1 MRYQVNLTKRACGRV
16 PQGCP
21 GTEASRE
28 QKQVPWATTAPHP
41 GPYELKKLAPIP
53 RSGQSQDS
61 RQTPRKVL
69 SRRGYRPSAV
79 RIPWRCHRQSP
90 EPLTRLHALVRRSD
104 VMTSIESEQASTMKY
119 GGDFDDLISEAI
131 HNAVVAVGD
140 LADRL
145 VAKLRHYP
153 SGARVLL
160 KSAHRGNDP
169 VNDEVGVA
177 SRVACN
183 IRADR
188 VDVLDRLGSPDDSDH
203 RRSRRFTSAWST
215 PCPASS
221 STNPRSIFAKR
232 TKRSIASSSVA
243 SAGSFSIASRT
254 FCLALPLDI
263 GASLAAITGRLRI
276 TESGRYRRRPS
287 VVSQFARKIPRS
299 RRGRFMASSRVDPG
313 GRPRSGRSR

>member
-1 MRYQVNLTKRACGRV
+1 MPRELPILTMRVLVVMCLQCRHAGLDPQAAVQPANAAYQ
-16 PQGCP
+16 
-21 GTEASRE
+21 
-28 QKQVPWATTAPHP
+28 
-41 GPYELKKLAPIP
+41 P
-53 RSGQSQDS
+53 R
-61 RQTPRKVL
+61 RPA
-69 SRRGYRPSAV
+69 RRR
-79 RIPWRCHRQSP
+79 R
-90 EPLTRLHALVRRSD
+90 HALVRRSD

-119 GGDFDDLISEAI
+119 GGNFDDLISEAI
-131 HNAVVAVGD
+131 HNAVVTVDD

-153 SGARVLL
+153 SGAKVLL

-169 VNDEVGVA
+169 FNDEVGVA

-287 VVSQFARKIPRS
+287 VVSQFARKITLS

-313 GRPRSGRSR
+313 GRPRSGSSR